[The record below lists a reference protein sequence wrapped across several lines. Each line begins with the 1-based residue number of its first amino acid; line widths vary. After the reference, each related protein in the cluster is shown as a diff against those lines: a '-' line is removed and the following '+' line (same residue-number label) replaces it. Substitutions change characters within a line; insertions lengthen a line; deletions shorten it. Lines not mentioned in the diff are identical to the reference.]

1 MKTQKTKNKIKRPY
15 DKNRQAAA
23 NELFKFVKTYEKVS
37 YSTIYKKCYFSKSFN
52 CWRYIGKAHDYS
64 F

>member
-1 MKTQKTKNKIKRPY
+1 MATAKKSTVERPY
-15 DKNRQAAA
+15 EKNRKAAA
-23 NELFKFVKTYEKVS
+23 KALFDIAKSYEKVTLETV
-37 YSTIYKKCYFSKSFN
+37 YRKCYFSKSYG